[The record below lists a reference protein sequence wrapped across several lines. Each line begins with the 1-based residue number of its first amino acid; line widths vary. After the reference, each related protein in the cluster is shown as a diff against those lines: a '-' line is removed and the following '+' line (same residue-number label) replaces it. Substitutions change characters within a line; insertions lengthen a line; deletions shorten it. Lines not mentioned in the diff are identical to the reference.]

1 MMDWRERLRQM
12 TAPFEEDESSIWH
25 AIFVMTGNEQT
36 VKDKIAYTFRN
47 TNILPIVPKRR
58 IHERKN
64 GVWNEKIRPLFPGYI
79 LIKGLISTHDYYVL
93 KTIPGILRVLRD
105 EKEIYRIHPDEMRI
119 ISRLMINGELIGI
132 SNVFRK
138 GDSIV
143 ITDGPLL
150 GMEGLIQSIDYR
162 KGRAKVCLSFLGD
175 KRTVDLGIKVI
186 SQAT

>member
-1 MMDWRERLRQM
+1 MDWRERLRQL
-12 TAPFEEDESSIWH
+12 TESNEEDYSSLWH
-25 AIFVMTGNEQT
+25 AVFVKTGNEQT

-105 EKEIYRIHPDEMRI
+105 EKEIYRIHPDEMK
-119 ISRLMINGELIGI
+119 L
-132 SNVFRK
+132 
-138 GDSIV
+138 
-143 ITDGPLL
+143 
-150 GMEGLIQSIDYR
+150 
-162 KGRAKVCLSFLGD
+162 
-175 KRTVDLGIKVI
+175 
-186 SQAT
+186 